1 MDDTGQ
7 KAELQQREIELKLT
21 MEMKNDHSQ
30 TEKHQVN
37 NQHDKLDGC
46 SMDGIQLKMEELD
59 GHEM

>member
-7 KAELQQREIELKLT
+7 KAELQQHHLGLKLT
-21 MEMKNDHSQ
+21 MEMRSDSRTGRRQ
-30 TEKHQVN
+30 AN

-46 SMDGIQLKMEELD
+46 SMDGIYLQHQMQLD